1 LAALRASPKGLQPVD
16 AEPGPMAPDSSPEIL
31 FERRGAAGIVILNRP
46 QALNAVT
53 FGMVGALTRQLIEW
67 EGDPAVTR
75 VVVTAAG
82 ERAFSAGGDLRAL
95 FDFGRARHYQAAL
108 AYWRTEY
115 ALNALIKRYRKP
127 YVSLIDG
134 IVMGGG
140 VGISIH
146 GSHRVAGDGFA
157 FAMPEVGI
165 GFIPDVGA
173 TWFLPRLPGELG
185 LYCAL
190 TGDRLGPPDALAAG
204 IATHR
209 IASGRFPDLLAGL
222 CGNVPVDALLGAFA
236 EPAGEGPLSA
246 RRGLIDRLF
255 TGDSVE
261 GILAAL
267 DAQATGQG
275 ADHRADADFARLTAA
290 AIRSKSPTSLKITL
304 AQLRRGRELDFAE
317 CMRCEFRIVS
327 RLLLGHDLYEG
338 IRSVIIDKDQAPR
351 WQPSRLE
358 AVSAAEVDRYFQ
370 PQTDELALP

>member
-1 LAALRASPKGLQPVD
+1 
-16 AEPGPMAPDSSPEIL
+16 MAPETTRPEVL

-53 FGMVGALTRQLIEW
+53 FGMVGALTRQLLEW
-67 EGDPAVTR
+67 EADPAVTR
-75 VVVTAAG
+75 VIVMAAG

-95 FDFGRARHYQAAL
+95 FDLGRAGHHQAAL

-146 GSHRVAGDGFA
+146 GSHRVAGDRFI
-157 FAMPEVGI
+157 FAMPEVAI

-190 TGDRLGPPDALAAG
+190 TGERLGPADALAAG

-209 IASGRFPDLLAGL
+209 IASPRFGDLLAGL
-222 CGNVPVDALLGAFA
+222 CGNVPVDALLAAFA
-236 EPAGEGPLSA
+236 EPAGEGTKEGPLCA
-246 RRGLIDRLF
+246 HRPAIDRLF

-267 DAQATGQG
+267 DAEAAGQG
-275 ADHRADADFARLTAA
+275 MDADFARAA
-290 AIRSKSPTSLKITL
+290 AASIRLKSPTSLKITL
-304 AQLRRGRELDFAE
+304 AQLRRGRNLDFAE
-317 CMRCEFRIVS
+317 CMRTEFRIVS

-338 IRSVIIDKDQAPR
+338 IRSVIIDKDQAPH
-351 WQPSRLE
+351 WQPSSLE
-358 AVSAAEVDRYFQ
+358 AVSEAAVERHFE
-370 PQTDELALP
+370 PLTDELALS